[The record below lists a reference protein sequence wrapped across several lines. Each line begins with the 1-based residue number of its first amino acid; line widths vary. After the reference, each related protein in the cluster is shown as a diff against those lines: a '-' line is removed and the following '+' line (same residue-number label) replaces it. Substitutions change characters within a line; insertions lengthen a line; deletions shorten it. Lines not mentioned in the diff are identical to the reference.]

1 MNRKRPPKHISKSTI
16 YTNLSRETYEAEKR
30 RLQIELLDLQ
40 NHVIE
45 NKLRVAIVFEGRDAA
60 GKGSTIKRFT
70 ENLMTHHFNVVELG
84 IPTKSESKYWFKRY
98 EKHLPGEGE
107 ITFFDRSWY
116 NRALIEPTM
125 GYCKEQQYRYFMN
138 KVLRWEHDL
147 IDNGLLLIKFYLSV
161 NKNTQLTR
169 FEDRISDPLTFWKF
183 SQNDKNVRK
192 EWERFTGFK
201 DQMLKKTSSVK
212 SPWVVV
218 GANNKKETRLTCL
231 LYAINQLLPNNKF
244 KPLKIDKVRKRN
256 NYSTVINGVK
266 FDDLSVKQYETI
278 KHIINQTKPS
288 K

>member
-1 MNRKRPPKHISKSTI
+1 MNRKRPPKHISQSTI
-16 YTNLSRETYEAEKR
+16 YTDLSRDTYEAEKR

-84 IPTKSESKYWFKRY
+84 IPTKNESKYWFKRY
-98 EKHLPGEGE
+98 EKHLPGKGE

-125 GYCKEQQYRYFMN
+125 GYCKESQYRYFMN

-183 SQNDKNVRK
+183 SENDKNVRK

-231 LYAINQLLPNNKF
+231 LYALNQLLPNNRF
-244 KPLKIDKVRKRN
+244 KPLKIDKERKRN

-266 FDDLSVKQYETI
+266 FDGLSIKQYETI